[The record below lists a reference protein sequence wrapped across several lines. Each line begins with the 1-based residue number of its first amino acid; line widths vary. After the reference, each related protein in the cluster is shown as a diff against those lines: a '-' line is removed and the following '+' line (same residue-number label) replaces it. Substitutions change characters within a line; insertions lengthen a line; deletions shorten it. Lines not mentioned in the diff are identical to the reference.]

1 MVEVFSPTPISKAGA
16 TPPVPKLELNFFDD
30 CSVAELAKKINL
42 DLSGTLK
49 PPKKSRKEPITDA
62 NNNPKEAIKT
72 KLYTAHKFTC
82 GSTLS
87 GNQPFIADAMAE
99 VAERRQQQAFAAE
112 SARHLSLLASLQ
124 RLAPDAKYVNRRPV
138 PVPPPSP
145 KPLPPSTTAQTTT
158 NPAGLPGLPHPFHS
172 SWSLSRRQGPG

>member
-1 MVEVFSPTPISKAGA
+1 MTA
-16 TPPVPKLELNFFDD
+16 TTVPKLELNFFDD

-49 PPKKSRKEPITDA
+49 PPKKSPKEPITDA

-72 KLYTAHKFTC
+72 KLYTAHKFKC

-99 VAERRQQQAFAAE
+99 VVNSR
-112 SARHLSLLASLQ
+112 LLPPSLLATFLFWPAFITLPRMLSMSIVDLYLRHLQ
-124 RLAPDAKYVNRRPV
+124 V
-138 PVPPPSP
+138 PN
-145 KPLPPSTTAQTTT
+145 L
-158 NPAGLPGLPHPFHS
+158 
-172 SWSLSRRQGPG
+172 